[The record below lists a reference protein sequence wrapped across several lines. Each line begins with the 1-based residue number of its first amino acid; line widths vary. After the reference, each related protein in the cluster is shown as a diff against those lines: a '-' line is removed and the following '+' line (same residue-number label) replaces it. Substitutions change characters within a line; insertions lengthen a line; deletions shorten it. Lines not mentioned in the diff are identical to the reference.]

1 MEVGVMSLS
10 AREQQALDFI
20 EDRLAGCDPR
30 LASLLATFAR
40 LTSDEDMPVRE
51 KIRAV
56 GRRDTRGL
64 LRLFRLFRGP
74 GVQRAM
80 PLLWLLITFAMIAVA
95 LVFGAGRGGT
105 CARSSWQAMCTA
117 PVPAHSSPATAHQ
130 AAAGPALRA
139 SG

>member
-1 MEVGVMSLS
+1 MEVTVMSLS

-20 EDRLAGCDPR
+20 EDRLAGSDPR

-51 KIRAV
+51 KIRAA
-56 GRRDTRGL
+56 GRRDTHGL
-64 LRLFRLFRGP
+64 LRLFRLFRRP
-74 GVQRAM
+74 GFQRAA

-95 LVFGAGRGGT
+95 LVLSGGRGAT
-105 CARSSWQAMCTA
+105 CTRSWQVMCTA
-117 PVPAHSSPATAHQ
+117 PVPTGSSPAAAHQ

-139 SG
+139 TG